1 MSNSV
6 RQGNLFSLCQSDIF
20 LLLIYYSRN
29 LFIQHGYTNMKI
41 SYSQLIRV
49 IKLLFYTD
57 SITSHKIEFI
67 PMIVKLTI
75 VSLIVQLW
83 FLIVVYGK
91 RKDIYWVV
99 PHESVSNE
107 NCEPQQK
114 LLPHADRVTKGTE
127 IPCVYVQITQLGQ
140 RREPPK
146 TKSKYKENLE

>member
-1 MSNSV
+1 
-6 RQGNLFSLCQSDIF
+6 
-20 LLLIYYSRN
+20 
-29 LFIQHGYTNMKI
+29 MKI

-57 SITSHKIEFI
+57 SITSHKVEFI

-75 VSLIVQLW
+75 VSLIVWLW

-107 NCEPQQK
+107 NCEPQ
-114 LLPHADRVTKGTE
+114 
-127 IPCVYVQITQLGQ
+127 
-140 RREPPK
+140 
-146 TKSKYKENLE
+146 

>member
-29 LFIQHGYTNMKI
+29 LFMQHGYTNMKI

-114 LLPHADRVTKGTE
+114 LLPYTDRVTKDTE

-140 RREPPK
+140 RREPRK